1 MNISRIDF
9 LGCAM
14 GTLQA
19 DLHCDP
25 RTAMLTVVWRT
36 DTEIS
41 NNMSDM
47 QVSVYIT
54 QLVEKTRQLQSHV
67 TPSEL
72 KEWLR
77 VTIPN
82 KFPP

>member
-1 MNISRIDF
+1 MR
-9 LGCAM
+9 
-14 GTLQA
+14 TLQA

-41 NNMSDM
+41 NHMSDM

-54 QLVEKTRQLQSHV
+54 QLIEKTRQLQSHV
-67 TPSEL
+67 TLSEL